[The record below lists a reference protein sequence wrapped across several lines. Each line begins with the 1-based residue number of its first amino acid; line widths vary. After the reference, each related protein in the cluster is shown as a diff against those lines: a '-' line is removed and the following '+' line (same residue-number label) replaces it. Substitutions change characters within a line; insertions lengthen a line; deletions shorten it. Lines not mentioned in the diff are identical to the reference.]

1 MAEENRVV
9 LYGMWA
15 SPFAKRIELALKIKG
30 IPFEYVEEDLQNKS
44 PELLKFNPVYKKVPV
59 LVHNG
64 RPICESSVIFEYIE
78 EVWTNSG
85 PSLLPQD
92 PYKRAQV
99 RFWADFVQKQLFEGM
114 FLLMKTEGEAQEKGI
129 KEVKEKLR
137 VLEEQGLKSLL
148 GEESSPFVNGDELGY
163 LDIVMLT
170 VLGMYKTHEEF
181 SGVKIVEEEKIP
193 TVFSWL
199 NRLIDHPIAKEV
211 GPPKEKVL
219 GFLHFIRQKL
229 LHSQA
234 AA

>member
-1 MAEENRVV
+1 MAEENRVL

-64 RPICESSVIFEYIE
+64 RPICESSLILEYIE
-78 EVWTNSG
+78 EVWNNNG

-99 RFWADFVQKQLFEGM
+99 RFWADFVQKQLFDGM
-114 FLLMKTEGEAQEKGI
+114 LLAMKTEGEAQEKAI
-129 KEVKEKLR
+129 KEVKEKLK

-148 GEESSPFVNGDELGY
+148 AEENPFVNGDELGY
-163 LDIVMLT
+163 LDIVTLT
-170 VLGMYKTHEEF
+170 VLGMYKIHEEF
-181 SGVKIVEEEKIP
+181 FGVKIMEEEKIP
-193 TVFSWL
+193 ILFSWL
-199 NRLIDHPIAKEV
+199 NKLTEHPIAKEV
-211 GPPKEKVL
+211 APPKEKVL
-219 GFLHFIRQKL
+219 GLLHFIRQKL
-229 LHSQA
+229 LHSPA